1 LPGFSRDPDR
11 QGVARRLGEQRMIYL
26 ATYNHKRRQ
35 VQHSDR
41 KSKRLVFIEA
51 EGRLALDKVIALI
64 KKLTDDDL
72 EEASVEIIGQKA
84 YDAKKINNPLI
95 KFHKLD

>member
-1 LPGFSRDPDR
+1 
-11 QGVARRLGEQRMIYL
+11 MIYL

-51 EGRLALDKVIALI
+51 EDRLALDKVIALI